1 MNKVE
6 KKNYPFSR
14 FLVAVTQ
21 AVTDAVIELASEE
34 NVLRN
39 TTSYNDEDLSEDS
52 MEAKIKKVGEDS
64 SQRINHY
71 DKVETQINIEK
82 LYLSLP
88 PELDLD
94 NKIKSSDAES
104 YFLVNPKY
112 NHINKIIKSYFTSN
126 NTQFNS
132 PMILKMKTDL

>member
-1 MNKVE
+1 M
-6 KKNYPFSR
+6 
-14 FLVAVTQ
+14 
-21 AVTDAVIELASEE
+21 
-34 NVLRN
+34 RN
-39 TTSYNDEDLSEDS
+39 TTSYNDEDLSEDAI
-52 MEAKIKKVGEDS
+52 EAKIKKVDEDS
-64 SQRINHY
+64 SQRIYHY

-126 NTQFNS
+126 HTQFNS